1 MNGPD
6 GLFGTSLRQP
16 PTNIEA
22 EQALLGALLTN
33 NDVLSRIEE
42 ILEPEHFYTPIY
54 GAVYGAARQMIWNGG
69 RADPI
74 TLRPKF
80 EGDLRLRHDE
90 TAVQMLMRL
99 AGAMV
104 GIAYAAEYATTI
116 RSAWFRRTLFEVC
129 SETADL
135 CCRPGELPDS
145 AIMEGLENHIT
156 RVATGSVATQPTI
169 QIGAAIGQ
177 AIEGAREAAERGD
190 GLAGITWGYKALDRM
205 TGGLHRGD
213 LTILG
218 ARPAMGKTA
227 LGLGIA
233 VRTAAAG
240 NSVLFWSGEMR
251 AAQLGARAGA
261 AWAGLSTLSV
271 FTGRRYDIPPH
282 ADTSQREP
290 LAPYQWRELED
301 GELAA
306 ASLPMQIDHRSGITV
321 AELRT
326 QARAMRRSR
335 QGLDLIVVDY
345 VGLLSAS
352 SDTRSFNLTHR
363 MTEIS
368 KDLKNLAGELEI
380 PVLALA
386 QLSRESAK
394 REDKR
399 PELTDLRD
407 SGSLEQDAATVLFL
421 HRDHYYLNKQLGDG
435 NIPRNDRE
443 TDEAYSNRC
452 ANLIQRTRDS
462 KGKASVYVTKNR
474 HGATGGCALQFQDMT
489 TWFRDVDESENG
501 PAWTVVPG
509 DQQ

>member
-1 MNGPD
+1 MNGPAP
-6 GLFGTSLRQP
+6 LFGTALRNR
-16 PTNIEA
+16 PTNVEA
-22 EQALLGALLTN
+22 EKALLGAILTDN
-33 NDVLSRIEE
+33 AAFGRVEE
-42 ILEPEHFYTPIY
+42 ILEPEHFYIPLHGAIY
-54 GAVYGAARQMIWNGG
+54 GAMRTLIWAGNV
-69 RADPI
+69 ADPV

-80 EGDLRLRHDE
+80 ENDPLLPSDMH
-90 TAVQMLMRL
+90 
-99 AGAMV
+99 AGMVFATLLQCMV
-104 GIAYAAEYATTI
+104 GITNAADYAWAI
-116 RSAWFRRTLFEVC
+116 RSAWFRRNLFDVC

-135 CCRPGELPDS
+135 CCMPGERPDS
-145 AIMEGLENHIT
+145 AIMELLESRIT
-156 RVATGSVATQPTI
+156 RIASGSVEIQPTV
-169 QIGAAIGQ
+169 QIGDAIGL
-177 AIEGAREAAERGD
+177 AIENARAAAERGD

-205 TGGLHRGD
+205 TGGLHAGD
-213 LTILG
+213 LTLLG

-233 VRTAAAG
+233 VRSAAAG

-282 ADTSQREP
+282 VDTSQREP
-290 LAPYQWRELED
+290 LADYQWRELEE
-301 GELAA
+301 GEHAA
-306 ASLPMQIDHRSGITV
+306 ASLPLRIDHRSGITV

-326 QARAMRRSR
+326 QARAMKRSK

-352 SDTRSFNLTHR
+352 TDSRSFNLTHK

-443 TDEAYSNRC
+443 TDEAYSARC
-452 ANLIQRTRDS
+452 ASLIQRTRDS
-462 KGKASVYVTKNR
+462 KGKATAYIAKNR

-501 PAWTVVPG
+501 PAWTNTAPEF
-509 DQQ
+509 

>member
-33 NDVLSRIEE
+33 NGVLSRVEE
-42 ILEPEHFYTPIY
+42 ILEPEHFYIPIH
-54 GAVYGAARQMIWNGG
+54 GAVYGAARKMVWDGG
-69 RADPI
+69 RADPV

-80 EGDLRLRHDE
+80 EGDLRLRPDE
-90 TAVQMLMRL
+90 TALQMLMRL
-99 AGAMV
+99 AGCMV

-116 RSAWFRRTLFEVC
+116 RSAWFRRNLFEVC

-145 AIMEGLENHIT
+145 AVMEGLENRIT
-156 RVATGSVATQPTI
+156 RIATGSIAAQPTI

-177 AIEGAREAAERGD
+177 AITGAREAAERGD
-190 GLAGITWGYKALDRM
+190 GLAGITWGYRALDRM

-213 LTILG
+213 LTI
-218 ARPAMGKTA
+218 
-227 LGLGIA
+227 
-233 VRTAAAG
+233 
-240 NSVLFWSGEMR
+240 
-251 AAQLGARAGA
+251 LGARAGA

-462 KGKASVYVTKNR
+462 RGKASVYVAKNR
-474 HGATGGCALQFQDMT
+474 HGATGACALQFQDMT
-489 TWFRDVDESENG
+489 TWFRDVDESDHG
-501 PAWTVVPG
+501 PAWTVASG
-509 DQQ
+509 DTP